1 MTESIDDKL
10 RNLDGPR
17 ALPPGVQARLEARLT
32 GVSGPLAGIGAPRDL
47 PPHLR
52 HRLEQA
58 ITHRVSRRGY
68 VLTTT
73 VAACIAL
80 LITANTVVL
89 LSSRREPAPVAAPP
103 PPSPSPTASIP
114 DPPKPPPP
122 SALRGFDSPQDFLNY
137 VRTEALKLVTPYGIR
152 NLGSNRGLMF
162 GDAVFV
168 QTDGRAAESAASPD
182 MPAASSAITASEPF
196 SSTNIQEAGVDEP
209 DLVKTDGR
217 RLAVL
222 VPTGISLLDVTRAT
236 PRVEGSIEIG
246 EGQGVGL
253 LLVGDRLVL
262 LTSSY
267 ETYVHGS
274 SQAVR
279 DPSSQF
285 SLPTRPWTKVT
296 VIDIARP
303 SRPEIVSSMK
313 VEGSYVAARES
324 AGVVRLVTESGA
336 LGPEPASIEL
346 RSADQA
352 AALAANKRSLRS
364 SVVGHWLPHYVLE
377 EPGKKPVTGHVH
389 EWDRI
394 SKPAEPAGVSMLTV
408 MTIDPANPAPDNAV
422 SVVGAGENIYASTT
436 ILYVTT
442 NKLDDILA
450 LEQGQQ
456 TEGSATA
463 IHMFD
468 IADPWSARYVA
479 SGVVPGFVLNQFSM
493 SEYDG
498 KLRIAT
504 TVGNPW
510 VPTAT
515 NESFVTVLEKQGLE
529 LVPVGSVGNLGKGER
544 IYSVRFI
551 GPMGYVVTFR
561 KTDPLYVVD
570 LHNPLQPEVKGEL
583 KIPGFSA
590 YLHPIGETMLLGVGQ
605 LANESDGLVQG
616 LQFSLFDVSDPSN
629 PRRVHERV
637 VGQRG
642 SHSETQEDHHAFLY
656 WAPTGLLAVPATV
669 IEEGQQPFSGGLL
682 MTVSAEDGFAEP
694 TRVTHTGRIQD
705 SYSSI
710 RRILVIGERV
720 LTISSDGILVND
732 LKTFAERAWV
742 PLPR

>member
-32 GVSGPLAGIGAPRDL
+32 GVSGPLAGIAAPRDL

-52 HRLEQA
+52 YRLEQA

-68 VLTTT
+68 VLTST

-152 NLGSNRGLMF
+152 APGSNAFTGLRLLERPATRAAA
-162 GDAVFV
+162 G
-168 QTDGRAAESAASPD
+168 TDGPAAEGEALSLAP
-182 MPAASSAITASEPF
+182 SEPF

-222 VPTGISLLDVTRAT
+222 APTGISLLDVTRAT
-236 PRVEGSIEIG
+236 PRVEGSIEIS
-246 EGQGVGL
+246 ESQGVGL

-262 LTSSY
+262 LTSSN

-274 SQAVR
+274 SQAIT
-279 DPSSQF
+279 DPNSQF
-285 SLPTRPWTKVT
+285 PLPTRPWTKVT

-303 SRPEIVSSMK
+303 SQPEVVSSMK

-346 RSADQA
+346 RSSDQT
-352 AALAANKRSLRS
+352 AALEANKRSLRS

-436 ILYVTT
+436 NLYVTT

-456 TEGSATA
+456 PEGSATA

-479 SGVVPGFVLNQFSM
+479 SGVLPGFILNQFSM

-510 VPTAT
+510 VPTAA

-642 SHSETQEDHHAFLY
+642 SRSEVQEDHHAFLY

-682 MTVSAEDGFAEP
+682 MTVSLEGGFAEP